1 MTRLILTADASSAGG
16 LKEAGRADIV
26 IPIEPR
32 FVWGPLPSDTELA
45 AMLAARTTQR
55 PGSHWL
61 DYGFLPS
68 IKEIGGRDI
77 GLIELC
83 QRCETIELW
92 METEPSL
99 MPSSS

>member
-45 AMLAARTTQR
+45 AMLARRTTQK
-55 PGSHWL
+55 PGSQWL
-61 DYGFLPS
+61 DYGSPPS
-68 IKEIGGRDI
+68 IKEIGGRDL

-83 QRCETIELW
+83 QRCDTVELW
-92 METEPSL
+92 METEP